1 MMAIPRDNVPDH
13 PLLDNVAY
21 PHDLDVLYLLQQLE
35 RIELLLRLNLT
46 QSQGSSNGPQG
57 IFMTEESLQGLLGQ
71 PKEAISEEYGQAFL
85 QAYASVEMELDRLTE
100 EAQAAGHSLRF
111 PNLADHFG
119 LSLLEQD
126 LLLVI
131 LAPMLDSRYGRV
143 MGYLNDDI
151 TLRHPT
157 VNTALGILLPSLAE
171 RIAVLP
177 QFLGNGRLFAHRLI
191 RRSRDGADATA
202 PSEEQLTVDEGVMA
216 WLLGSYLPHPKLAEY
231 VELRSPQM
239 DMAATVLTSEIWPV
253 MAEAING
260 QSVAVFAGHDHGAQK
275 AAADLLAANLSL
287 DILDVDLPAAL
298 KAHPNPLD
306 VMRLLRR
313 DSIMTQS
320 VLFLRGWDEAVSQAP
335 GQEMAQ
341 ILFGIGMPVI
351 LGCTEPWYAYGIARQ
366 HRIMHIRFERPSFR
380 QRQKLWRFFL
390 EQVRETRAGDVDVV
404 RLASQFALDSTQ
416 IRDAV
421 FSAQDAAVQRGEAIT
436 QRDLITAARIHSS
449 PNLSGLAQK
458 IEPRYDWDDIVLPPE
473 QKIILR
479 EVINTVRG
487 RGIVMEEWG
496 VGRKLK
502 TSSGVAVL
510 FAGPPGTGKTMS
522 AEVIAKELGL
532 DLYKID
538 LSTVVSKYIGETE
551 KNLGKIFDEAQSSS
565 AVLFFDEADS
575 VFGKRSEVKDAHDRY
590 ANMEVSYLLQRMEQ
604 YDGITIL
611 ATNLRA
617 NMDEAFTRRMQFIID
632 YPFPDETERLHIWRT
647 LFPSDLP
654 QGDDIDLELLASR
667 FKLAGGN
674 IRNVIASA
682 AFLAAANG
690 GVVTMA
696 HLIHGTRREMQKMGR
711 LISDL
716 DLSF

>member
-1 MMAIPRDNVPDH
+1 MAIPSDNGLS
-13 PLLDNVAY
+13 PLLLGDVAY
-21 PHDLDVLYLLQQLE
+21 PSNADVTYLLRQLE
-35 RIELLLRLNLT
+35 RVELLLSLNL
-46 QSQGSSNGPQG
+46 SQVK
-57 IFMTEESLQGLLGQ
+57 EESAGPRGVFLTEDVLQGLLNRPEP
-71 PKEAISEEYGQAFL
+71 PKQEVQFDAFL
-85 QAYASVEMELDRLTE
+85 QAYAEVESEIEHLVE
-100 EAQAAGHSLRF
+100 EATGAGQGLRF
-111 PNLADHFG
+111 VAMVRNFH
-119 LSLLEQD
+119 LSPLEQD
-126 LLLVI
+126 LFLMI
-131 LAPMLDSRYGRV
+131 LAPLLDARYGRI
-143 MGYLNDDI
+143 MSYLNDDI
-151 TLRHPT
+151 TQRYPT

-171 RIAVLP
+171 RIAMLP
-177 QFLGNGRLFAHRLI
+177 HFFGEGRLFANRLI
-191 RRSRDGADATA
+191 RRIKEGAGAV
-202 PSEEQLTVDEGVMA
+202 SLNEEQLMVEESVVA
-216 WLLGSYLPHPKLAEY
+216 WLLGTYQPHASLAEY
-231 VELRSPQM
+231 VKLRSPQV
-239 DMAATVLTSEIWPV
+239 DMAARVLTSEIWPT
-253 MAEAING
+253 MAQAING
-260 QSVAVFAGHDHGAQK
+260 QSVAVFAGHDHGAQR
-275 AAADLLAANLSL
+275 AAADLLAANLEL
-287 DILDVDLPAAL
+287 NMLDVDLPAAL
-298 KAHPNPLD
+298 KAHPDPLE
-306 VMRLLRR
+306 VMRLLDR
-313 DSIMTQS
+313 DATMTQS
-320 VLFLRGWDEAVSQAP
+320 ILFLRGWDQAMSQSPA
-335 GQEMAQ
+335 QEMAQ
-341 ILFGIGMPVI
+341 LLFKIRMPVI
-351 LGCTEPWYAYGIARQ
+351 LGCTEPWYAYGIVRQ
-366 HRIMHIRFERPSFR
+366 NHMMHIRFERPSFR
-380 QRQKLWRFFL
+380 QRQKLWDFFL
-390 EQVRETRAGDVDVV
+390 DQIEEPKTADVDVL
-404 RLASQFALDSTQ
+404 RLASQFALDSSQ
-416 IRDAV
+416 IRDAA

-436 QRDLITAARIHSS
+436 HWDLVTAARIHSS

-458 IEPRYDWDDIVLPPE
+458 IEPRYDWEDIVLPPE

-479 EVINTVRG
+479 EVIDTVRG

-522 AEVIAKELGL
+522 AEVIAKALGL

-551 KNLGKIFDEAQSSS
+551 KNLGRIFDEAQSSS

-654 QGDDIDLELLASR
+654 QGDDIDLELLATR

-682 AFLAAANG
+682 AFLAASNG

-711 LISDL
+711 LISDM